1 MLPED
6 IERILISS
14 IKTVIKKMAPKK
26 RRKTIRDILS
36 RPFIK
41 QVSMKKKTRED
52 LIRYFRKD
60 IKKLARLINKDL
72 TNWTK

>member
-1 MLPED
+1 MLFVTESK
-6 IERILISS
+6 L
-14 IKTVIKKMAPKK
+14 KTVVKKIAPKK
-26 RRKTIRDILS
+26 SRKTIRDILS